1 MILNILNYLIV
12 IATLFFGYR
21 IYISRKQGKKYT
33 EIKPLMVSFFACI
46 VLLWAIT
53 VFTAFYN

>member
-1 MILNILNYLIV
+1 MILDILNFLIA

-21 IYISRKQGKKYT
+21 IYLSRKEGRKFS
-33 EIKPLMVSFFACI
+33 EMRPLMISFFACI
-46 VLLWAIT
+46 TLLWAIT